1 MSTAPNPKPTD
12 EVGDILRQAQELA
25 QHVRDAEERAQ
36 ALRTL
41 RDRAIITLLEQGM
54 STRKVGAHLGLTATQ
69 VSTIWRRVRPARAS
83 GRRPRQAKSG

>member
-1 MSTAPNPKPTD
+1 MTASPDTQKT
-12 EVGDILRQAQELA
+12 GDTAVVLRQAQELA

-83 GRRPRQAKSG
+83 GRRPRQAESG